1 MKIIFNNVS
10 YDYGLKTPFQYRALN
25 HISTTFNESRFYA
38 VVGQTG
44 SGKSTLIQ
52 HLNAILKPTEGQL
65 TIDEIEINR
74 KTKSKKLSP
83 VRKKVGI
90 VFQLAE
96 HQLFEDTVEKDII
109 FGPLNYGMDKDKAVK
124 RAEELMDLLGMEHAL
139 LKKSPFEL
147 SGGQKRRIAIAGVLA
162 MEPEI
167 LVLDEPTVGLDPK
180 GQQDMMDLFR
190 KIQMDLGITVILI
203 SHQMDIV
210 LKYADEVKVIKA
222 GELIAEDKPINIFTN
237 EELVRQAHLDI
248 PIIIQLQQAVERK
261 YNMQFDQ
268 LATSEEMFKDMYD
281 KWVMKHDR

>member
-1 MKIIFNNVS
+1 MKITFDQVT
-10 YDYGLKTPFQYRALN
+10 YDYSIKTPYQYRALN
-25 HISTTFNESRFYA
+25 QVSTTFIESKFYA
-38 VVGQTG
+38 IVGQTG

-65 TIDEIEINR
+65 KIGDTNITK
-74 KTKSKKLSP
+74 KTKSKKLAP

-90 VFQLAE
+90 VFQFAE

-109 FGPLNYGMDKDKAVK
+109 FGPLNYGTDKEAAIQKA
-124 RAEELMDLLGMEHAL
+124 ESLMDLLSMDRSL

-180 GQQDMMDLFR
+180 GQHDMMELFND
-190 KIQMDLGITVILI
+190 IHENLGITVILI

-222 GELIAEDKPINIFTN
+222 GEIVAEDKPVNIFTN
-237 EELVRQAHLDI
+237 NELLNQTHLE
-248 PIIIQLQQAVERK
+248 PPNIIKLQQAVEAK
-261 YNMQFDQ
+261 YDMKFDQ
-268 LATSEEMFKDMYD
+268 IATSEEMFKDMYE
-281 KWVMKHDR
+281 KQVKPHD

>member
-1 MKIIFNNVS
+1 MKITFDQVT
-10 YDYGLKTPFQYRALN
+10 YDYSIKTPYQYRALN
-25 HISTTFNESRFYA
+25 QVSTTFTESKFYA
-38 VVGQTG
+38 IVGQTG

-65 TIDEIEINR
+65 KIGDTNITK
-74 KTKSKKLSP
+74 KTKSKKLAP

-90 VFQLAE
+90 VFQFAE

-109 FGPLNYGMDKDKAVK
+109 FGPLNYGTDKEAAIQKA
-124 RAEELMDLLGMEHAL
+124 ESLMDLLSMDRSL

-180 GQQDMMDLFR
+180 GQHDMMELFND
-190 KIQMDLGITVILI
+190 IHENLGITVILI

-222 GELIAEDKPINIFTN
+222 GEIVAEDKPVNIFTN
-237 EELVRQAHLDI
+237 NELLNQTHLE
-248 PIIIQLQQAVERK
+248 PPNIIKLQQAVEAK
-261 YNMQFDQ
+261 YDMKFDQ
-268 LATSEEMFKDMYD
+268 IATSEEMFKDMYE
-281 KWVMKHDR
+281 KQVKPHE

>member
-1 MKIIFNNVS
+1 MKITFDQVT
-10 YDYGLKTPFQYRALN
+10 YDYSIKTPYQYRALN
-25 HISTTFNESRFYA
+25 QVSTTFIESKFYA
-38 VVGQTG
+38 IVGQTG

-65 TIDEIEINR
+65 KIGDTNITK
-74 KTKSKKLSP
+74 KTKSKKLAP

-90 VFQLAE
+90 VFQFAE

-109 FGPLNYGMDKDKAVK
+109 FGPLNYGTDKEAAIQKA
-124 RAEELMDLLGMEHAL
+124 ESLMDLLSMDRSL

-180 GQQDMMDLFR
+180 GQHDMMELFND
-190 KIQMDLGITVILI
+190 IHENLGITVILI

-222 GELIAEDKPINIFTN
+222 GEIIAEDKPVNIFTN
-237 EELVRQAHLDI
+237 KELLNQTHLE
-248 PIIIQLQQAVERK
+248 PPNIIKLQQAVETK
-261 YNMQFDQ
+261 YNMKFDQ
-268 LATSEEMFKDMYD
+268 IATSEEMFKDMYE
-281 KWVMKHDR
+281 KQVKPHD

>member
-1 MKIIFNNVS
+1 MKITFDQVT
-10 YDYGLKTPFQYRALN
+10 YDYSIKTPYQYRALN
-25 HISTTFNESRFYA
+25 QVSTTFTESKFYA
-38 VVGQTG
+38 IVGQTG

-65 TIDEIEINR
+65 KIGDTNITK
-74 KTKSKKLSP
+74 KTKSKKLAP

-90 VFQLAE
+90 VFQFAE

-109 FGPLNYGMDKDKAVK
+109 FGPLNYGTDKEAAIQKA
-124 RAEELMDLLGMEHAL
+124 ESLMDLLSMDRSL

-180 GQQDMMDLFR
+180 GQHDMMELFND
-190 KIQMDLGITVILI
+190 IHENLGITVILI

-222 GELIAEDKPINIFTN
+222 GEIVAEDKPVNIFTN
-237 EELVRQAHLDI
+237 KELLNQTHLE
-248 PIIIQLQQAVERK
+248 PPNIIKLQQAVETK
-261 YNMQFDQ
+261 YNMKFDQ
-268 LATSEEMFKDMYD
+268 IATSEEMFKDMYE
-281 KWVMKHDR
+281 KQVKPHE

>member
-1 MKIIFNNVS
+1 MKITFDQVT
-10 YDYGLKTPFQYRALN
+10 YDYSIKTPYQYRALN
-25 HISTTFNESRFYA
+25 QVSTTFTESKFYA
-38 VVGQTG
+38 IVGQTG

-65 TIDEIEINR
+65 KIGDTNITK
-74 KTKSKKLSP
+74 KTKSKKLAP

-90 VFQLAE
+90 VFQFAE

-109 FGPLNYGMDKDKAVK
+109 FGPLNYGTDKEAAIQKA
-124 RAEELMDLLGMEHAL
+124 ESLMDLLSMDRSL

-180 GQQDMMDLFR
+180 GQHDMMELFND
-190 KIQMDLGITVILI
+190 IHENLGITVILI

-222 GELIAEDKPINIFTN
+222 GEIVAEDKPVNIFTN
-237 EELVRQAHLDI
+237 KELLNQTHLE
-248 PIIIQLQQAVERK
+248 PPNIIKLQQAVEAK
-261 YNMQFDQ
+261 YDMKFDQ
-268 LATSEEMFKDMYD
+268 IATSEEMFKDMYE
-281 KWVMKHDR
+281 KQVKPHD

>member
-1 MKIIFNNVS
+1 MKITFDQAT
-10 YDYGLKTPFQYRALN
+10 YDYSIKTPYQYRALN
-25 HISTTFNESRFYA
+25 QVSTTFIESKFYA
-38 VVGQTG
+38 IVGQTG

-65 TIDEIEINR
+65 KIGDTNITK
-74 KTKSKKLSP
+74 KTKSKKLAP

-90 VFQLAE
+90 VFQFAE

-109 FGPLNYGMDKDKAVK
+109 FGPLNYGTDKEAAIQKA
-124 RAEELMDLLGMEHAL
+124 ESLMDLLSMDRSL

-180 GQQDMMDLFR
+180 GQHDMMELFND
-190 KIQMDLGITVILI
+190 IHENLGITVILI

-222 GELIAEDKPINIFTN
+222 GEIVAEDKPVNIFTN
-237 EELVRQAHLDI
+237 KELLNQTHLE
-248 PIIIQLQQAVERK
+248 PPNIIKLQQAVETK
-261 YNMQFDQ
+261 YNMKFDQ
-268 LATSEEMFKDMYD
+268 IATSEEMFKDMYE
-281 KWVMKHDR
+281 KQVKPHE

>member
-1 MKIIFNNVS
+1 MKITFDQVT
-10 YDYGLKTPFQYRALN
+10 YDYSIKTPYQYRALN
-25 HISTTFNESRFYA
+25 QVSTTFIESKFYA
-38 VVGQTG
+38 IVGQTG

-65 TIDEIEINR
+65 KIGDTNITK
-74 KTKSKKLSP
+74 KTKSKKLAP

-90 VFQLAE
+90 VFQFAE

-109 FGPLNYGMDKDKAVK
+109 FGPLNYGTDKEAAIQKA
-124 RAEELMDLLGMEHAL
+124 ESLMDLLSMDCSL

-180 GQQDMMDLFR
+180 GQHDMMELFND
-190 KIQMDLGITVILI
+190 IHENLGITVILI

-222 GELIAEDKPINIFTN
+222 GEIVAEDKPVNIFTN
-237 EELVRQAHLDI
+237 KELLNQTHLE
-248 PIIIQLQQAVERK
+248 PPNIIKLQQAVETK
-261 YNMQFDQ
+261 YNMKFDQ
-268 LATSEEMFKDMYD
+268 IATSEEMFKDMYE
-281 KWVMKHDR
+281 KQVKPHE

>member
-1 MKIIFNNVS
+1 MKITFNQVT
-10 YDYGLKTPFQYRALN
+10 YDYSIKTPYQYRALN
-25 HISTTFNESRFYA
+25 QVSTTFIESKFYA
-38 VVGQTG
+38 IVGQTG

-65 TIDEIEINR
+65 KIGDTNITK
-74 KTKSKKLSP
+74 KTKSKKLAP

-90 VFQLAE
+90 VFQFAE

-109 FGPLNYGMDKDKAVK
+109 FGPLNYGTDKEAAIQKA
-124 RAEELMDLLGMEHAL
+124 ESLMDLLSMDRSL

-180 GQQDMMDLFR
+180 GQHDMMELFND
-190 KIQMDLGITVILI
+190 IHENLGITVILI

-222 GELIAEDKPINIFTN
+222 GEIVAEDKPVNIFTN
-237 EELVRQAHLDI
+237 KELLNQTHLE
-248 PIIIQLQQAVERK
+248 PPNIIKLQQAVETK
-261 YNMQFDQ
+261 YNMKFDQ
-268 LATSEEMFKDMYD
+268 IATSEEMFKDMYE
-281 KWVMKHDR
+281 KQVKPHE

>member
-1 MKIIFNNVS
+1 MKITFDQVT
-10 YDYGLKTPFQYRALN
+10 YDYSIKTPYQYRALN
-25 HISTTFNESRFYA
+25 QVSTTFIESKFYA
-38 VVGQTG
+38 IVGQTG

-65 TIDEIEINR
+65 KIGDTNITK
-74 KTKSKKLSP
+74 KTKSKKLAP

-90 VFQLAE
+90 VFQFAE

-109 FGPLNYGMDKDKAVK
+109 FGPLNYGTDKEAAIQKAESLMNLLSMD
-124 RAEELMDLLGMEHAL
+124 RSL

-180 GQQDMMDLFR
+180 GQHDMMELFND
-190 KIQMDLGITVILI
+190 IHENLGITVILI

-222 GELIAEDKPINIFTN
+222 GEIVAEDKPVNIFTN
-237 EELVRQAHLDI
+237 KELLNQTHLE
-248 PIIIQLQQAVERK
+248 PPNIIKLQQAVETK
-261 YNMQFDQ
+261 YNMKFDQ
-268 LATSEEMFKDMYD
+268 IATSEEMFKDMYE
-281 KWVMKHDR
+281 KQVKPHE

>member
-1 MKIIFNNVS
+1 MKITFDQVT
-10 YDYGLKTPFQYRALN
+10 YDYSIKTPYQYRALN
-25 HISTTFNESRFYA
+25 QVSTTFTESKFYA
-38 VVGQTG
+38 IVGQTG

-65 TIDEIEINR
+65 KIGDTNITK
-74 KTKSKKLSP
+74 KTKSKKLAP

-90 VFQLAE
+90 VFQFAE

-109 FGPLNYGMDKDKAVK
+109 FGPLNYGTDKEAAIQKA
-124 RAEELMDLLGMEHAL
+124 ESLMDLLSMDRSL

-180 GQQDMMDLFR
+180 GQHDMMELFND
-190 KIQMDLGITVILI
+190 IHENLGITVILI

-222 GELIAEDKPINIFTN
+222 GEIVAEDKPVNIFTN
-237 EELVRQAHLDI
+237 EELLNQTHLE
-248 PIIIQLQQAVERK
+248 PPNIIKLQQAVEAK
-261 YNMQFDQ
+261 YNMKFDQ
-268 LATSEEMFKDMYD
+268 IATSEEMFKDMYE
-281 KWVMKHDR
+281 KQVKPHD

>member
-1 MKIIFNNVS
+1 MKITFDQVT
-10 YDYGLKTPFQYRALN
+10 YDYSIKTPYQYRALN
-25 HISTTFNESRFYA
+25 QVSTTFIESKFYA
-38 VVGQTG
+38 IVGQTG

-65 TIDEIEINR
+65 KIGDTNITK
-74 KTKSKKLSP
+74 KTKSKKLAP

-90 VFQLAE
+90 VFQFAE

-109 FGPLNYGMDKDKAVK
+109 FGPLNYGTDKEAAIQKA
-124 RAEELMDLLGMEHAL
+124 ESLMDLLSMDRSL

-180 GQQDMMDLFR
+180 GQHDMMELFND
-190 KIQMDLGITVILI
+190 IHENLGITVILI

-222 GELIAEDKPINIFTN
+222 GEIVAEDKPVNIFTN
-237 EELVRQAHLDI
+237 KELLNQTHLE
-248 PIIIQLQQAVERK
+248 PPNIIKLQQAVETK
-261 YNMQFDQ
+261 YNMRFDQ
-268 LATSEEMFKDMYD
+268 IATSEEMFKDMYE
-281 KWVMKHDR
+281 KQVKPHE

>member
-1 MKIIFNNVS
+1 MKITFDQVT
-10 YDYGLKTPFQYRALN
+10 YDYSIKTPYQYRALN
-25 HISTTFNESRFYA
+25 QVSTTFTESKFYA
-38 VVGQTG
+38 IVGQTG

-65 TIDEIEINR
+65 TIGDTNITK
-74 KTKSKKLSP
+74 KTKSKKLAP

-90 VFQLAE
+90 VFQFAE

-109 FGPLNYGMDKDKAVK
+109 FGPLNYGTDKEAAIQKA
-124 RAEELMDLLGMEHAL
+124 ESLMDLLNMDRSL

-180 GQQDMMDLFR
+180 GQHDMMELFND
-190 KIQMDLGITVILI
+190 IHENLGITVILI

-222 GELIAEDKPINIFTN
+222 GEIVAEDKPVNIFTN
-237 EELVRQAHLDI
+237 KELLNQTHLE
-248 PIIIQLQQAVERK
+248 PPNIIKLQQAVEAK
-261 YNMQFDQ
+261 YDMKFDQ
-268 LATSEEMFKDMYD
+268 IATSEEMFKDMYE
-281 KWVMKHDR
+281 KQVKPHD

>member
-1 MKIIFNNVS
+1 MKITFDQVT
-10 YDYGLKTPFQYRALN
+10 YDYSIKTPYQYRALN
-25 HISTTFNESRFYA
+25 QVSTTFTESKFYA
-38 VVGQTG
+38 IVGQTG

-65 TIDEIEINR
+65 KIGDTNITK
-74 KTKSKKLSP
+74 KTKSKKLAP

-90 VFQLAE
+90 VFQFAE

-109 FGPLNYGMDKDKAVK
+109 FGPLNYGTDKEAAIQKA
-124 RAEELMDLLGMEHAL
+124 ESLMDLLSMDRSL

-167 LVLDEPTVGLDPK
+167 LVLDEPKVGLDPK
-180 GQQDMMDLFR
+180 GQHDMMELFND
-190 KIQMDLGITVILI
+190 IHENLGITVILI

-222 GELIAEDKPINIFTN
+222 GEIVAEDKPVNIFTN
-237 EELVRQAHLDI
+237 NELLNQTHLE
-248 PIIIQLQQAVERK
+248 PPNIIKLQQAVEAK
-261 YNMQFDQ
+261 YDMKFDQ
-268 LATSEEMFKDMYD
+268 IATSEEMFKDMYE
-281 KWVMKHDR
+281 KQVKPHD

>member
-1 MKIIFNNVS
+1 MKITFDHVT
-10 YDYGLKTPFQYRALN
+10 YDYSIKTPYQYRALN
-25 HISTTFNESRFYA
+25 QISTTFTESKFYA
-38 VVGQTG
+38 IVGQTG

-65 TIDEIEINR
+65 TIGDTNITK
-74 KTKSKKLSP
+74 KTKSKKLAP

-90 VFQLAE
+90 VFQFAE

-109 FGPLNYGMDKDKAVK
+109 FGPLNYGMDKEAAIQKA
-124 RAEELMDLLGMEHAL
+124 ESLMDLLNMDRSI

-180 GQQDMMDLFR
+180 GQHDMMELFND
-190 KIQMDLGITVILI
+190 IHENLGITVILI

-222 GELIAEDKPINIFTN
+222 GEIVAEDKPVNIFTN
-237 EELVRQAHLDI
+237 KELLNQTHLE
-248 PIIIQLQQAVERK
+248 PPNIIKLQQAVEAK
-261 YNMQFDQ
+261 YNMKFDQ
-268 LATSEEMFKDMYD
+268 IATSEEMFKDMYE
-281 KWVMKHDR
+281 KQVKPHD

>member
-1 MKIIFNNVS
+1 MKITFDQVT
-10 YDYGLKTPFQYRALN
+10 YDYSIKTPYQYRALN
-25 HISTTFNESRFYA
+25 QVSTTFTESKFYA
-38 VVGQTG
+38 IVGQTG

-65 TIDEIEINR
+65 TIGDTNITK
-74 KTKSKKLSP
+74 KTKSKKLAP

-90 VFQLAE
+90 VFQFAE
-96 HQLFEDTVEKDII
+96 QQLFEDTVEKDII
-109 FGPLNYGMDKDKAVK
+109 FGPLNYGTDKEAAIQKA
-124 RAEELMDLLGMEHAL
+124 ESLMDLLSMDRSL

-180 GQQDMMDLFR
+180 GQHDMMELFND
-190 KIQMDLGITVILI
+190 IHENLGITVILI

-222 GELIAEDKPINIFTN
+222 GEIVAEDKPVNIFTN
-237 EELVRQAHLDI
+237 NELLNQTHLE
-248 PIIIQLQQAVERK
+248 PPNIIKLQQAVEAK
-261 YNMQFDQ
+261 YDMKFDQ
-268 LATSEEMFKDMYD
+268 IATSEEMFKDMYE
-281 KWVMKHDR
+281 KQVKPHD

>member
-1 MKIIFNNVS
+1 MKITFDQVT
-10 YDYGLKTPFQYRALN
+10 YDYSIKTPYQYRALN
-25 HISTTFNESRFYA
+25 QVSTTFIESKFYA
-38 VVGQTG
+38 IVGQTG

-65 TIDEIEINR
+65 TIGDTNITK
-74 KTKSKKLSP
+74 KTKSKKLAP

-90 VFQLAE
+90 VFQFAE

-109 FGPLNYGMDKDKAVK
+109 FGPLNYGTDKEAAIQKA
-124 RAEELMDLLGMEHAL
+124 ESLMDLLSMDRSL

-180 GQQDMMDLFR
+180 GQHDMMELFND
-190 KIQMDLGITVILI
+190 IHENLGITVILI

-222 GELIAEDKPINIFTN
+222 GEIVAEDKPVNIFTN
-237 EELVRQAHLDI
+237 KELLNQTHLE
-248 PIIIQLQQAVERK
+248 PPNIIKLQQAVETK
-261 YNMQFDQ
+261 YNMKFDQ
-268 LATSEEMFKDMYD
+268 IATSEEMFKDMYE
-281 KWVMKHDR
+281 KQVKPHE

>member
-1 MKIIFNNVS
+1 MKITFDQVT
-10 YDYGLKTPFQYRALN
+10 YDYSIKTPYQYRALN
-25 HISTTFNESRFYA
+25 QVSTTFIESKFYA
-38 VVGQTG
+38 IVGQTG

-65 TIDEIEINR
+65 KIGDTNITK
-74 KTKSKKLSP
+74 KTKSKKLAP

-90 VFQLAE
+90 VFQFAE

-109 FGPLNYGMDKDKAVK
+109 FGPLNYGMDKEAAIQKA
-124 RAEELMDLLGMEHAL
+124 ESLMDLLSMDRSL

-180 GQQDMMDLFR
+180 GQHDMMELFND
-190 KIQMDLGITVILI
+190 IHENLGITVILI

-222 GELIAEDKPINIFTN
+222 GEIVAEDKPVNIFTN
-237 EELVRQAHLDI
+237 KELLNQTHLE
-248 PIIIQLQQAVERK
+248 PPNIIKLQQAVETK
-261 YNMQFDQ
+261 YNMKFDQ
-268 LATSEEMFKDMYD
+268 IATSEEMFKDMYE
-281 KWVMKHDR
+281 KQVKPHE

>member
-1 MKIIFNNVS
+1 MKIIFDQVT
-10 YDYGLKTPFQYRALN
+10 YDYSIKTPYQYRALN
-25 HISTTFNESRFYA
+25 QVSTTFIESKFYA
-38 VVGQTG
+38 IVGQTG

-65 TIDEIEINR
+65 KIGDTNITK
-74 KTKSKKLSP
+74 KTKSKKLAP

-90 VFQLAE
+90 VFQFAE

-109 FGPLNYGMDKDKAVK
+109 FGPLNYGTDKEAAIQKA
-124 RAEELMDLLGMEHAL
+124 ESLMDLLSMDRSL

-180 GQQDMMDLFR
+180 GQHDMMELFND
-190 KIQMDLGITVILI
+190 IHENLGITVILI

-222 GELIAEDKPINIFTN
+222 GEIVAEDKPVNIFTN
-237 EELVRQAHLDI
+237 KELLNQTHLE
-248 PIIIQLQQAVERK
+248 PPNIIKLQQAVETK
-261 YNMQFDQ
+261 YNMKFDQ
-268 LATSEEMFKDMYD
+268 IATSEEMFKDMYE
-281 KWVMKHDR
+281 KQVKPHE

>member
-1 MKIIFNNVS
+1 MNITFDHVT
-10 YDYGLKTPFQYRALN
+10 YDYSIKTPYQYRALN
-25 HISTTFNESRFYA
+25 QVSTTFTESKFYA
-38 VVGQTG
+38 IVGQTG

-65 TIDEIEINR
+65 TIGDTNITK
-74 KTKSKKLSP
+74 KTKSKKLAP

-90 VFQLAE
+90 VFQFAE

-109 FGPLNYGMDKDKAVK
+109 FGPLNYGMDKEAAIQKA
-124 RAEELMDLLGMEHAL
+124 ESLMDLLNMDRSI

-180 GQQDMMDLFR
+180 GQHDMMELFND
-190 KIQMDLGITVILI
+190 IHENLGITVILI

-222 GELIAEDKPINIFTN
+222 GEIVAEGKPVNIFTN
-237 EELVRQAHLDI
+237 KELLNQTHLE
-248 PIIIQLQQAVERK
+248 PPNIIKLQQAVEAK
-261 YNMQFDQ
+261 YNMKFDQ
-268 LATSEEMFKDMYD
+268 IATSEEMFKDMYE
-281 KWVMKHDR
+281 KQVKPHD

>member
-1 MKIIFNNVS
+1 MKITFDHVT
-10 YDYGLKTPFQYRALN
+10 YDYSIKTLYQYRALN
-25 HISTTFNESRFYA
+25 QVSTTFTESKFYA
-38 VVGQTG
+38 IVGQTG

-65 TIDEIEINR
+65 TIGDTNITK
-74 KTKSKKLSP
+74 KTKSKKLAP

-90 VFQLAE
+90 VFQFAE

-109 FGPLNYGMDKDKAVK
+109 FGPLNYGMDKEAAIQKA
-124 RAEELMDLLGMEHAL
+124 ESLMDLLNMDRSI

-180 GQQDMMDLFR
+180 GQHDMMELFND
-190 KIQMDLGITVILI
+190 IHENLGITVILI

-222 GELIAEDKPINIFTN
+222 GEIVAEDKPVNIFTN
-237 EELVRQAHLDI
+237 KELLNQTHLE
-248 PIIIQLQQAVERK
+248 PPNIIKLQQAVEAK
-261 YNMQFDQ
+261 YNMKFDQ
-268 LATSEEMFKDMYD
+268 IATSEEMFKDMYE
-281 KWVMKHDR
+281 KQVKPHD

>member
-1 MKIIFNNVS
+1 MKITFDQVT
-10 YDYGLKTPFQYRALN
+10 YDYSIKTPYQYRALN
-25 HISTTFNESRFYA
+25 QVSTTFIESKFYA
-38 VVGQTG
+38 IVGQTG

-65 TIDEIEINR
+65 KIGDTNITK
-74 KTKSKKLSP
+74 KTKSKKLAP

-90 VFQLAE
+90 VFQFAE

-109 FGPLNYGMDKDKAVK
+109 FGPLNYGTDKEAAIQKA
-124 RAEELMDLLGMEHAL
+124 ESLMDLLSMDRSL

-180 GQQDMMDLFR
+180 GQHDMMELFND
-190 KIQMDLGITVILI
+190 IHENLGITVILI

-222 GELIAEDKPINIFTN
+222 GEIVAEDKPVNIFTN
-237 EELVRQAHLDI
+237 KELLNQTHLE
-248 PIIIQLQQAVERK
+248 PPNIIKLQQAVETK
-261 YNMQFDQ
+261 YNMKFDQ
-268 LATSEEMFKDMYD
+268 IATSEEMFKDMYEKQVKPYD
-281 KWVMKHDR
+281 

>member
-1 MKIIFNNVS
+1 MKITFDQVT
-10 YDYGLKTPFQYRALN
+10 YDYSIKTPYQYRALN
-25 HISTTFNESRFYA
+25 QVSTTFIESKFYA
-38 VVGQTG
+38 IVGQTG

-65 TIDEIEINR
+65 KIGDTNITK
-74 KTKSKKLSP
+74 KTKSKKLAP

-90 VFQLAE
+90 VFQFAE

-109 FGPLNYGMDKDKAVK
+109 FGPLNYDTDKEAAIQKA
-124 RAEELMDLLGMEHAL
+124 ESLMDLLSMDRSL

-180 GQQDMMDLFR
+180 GQHDMMELFND
-190 KIQMDLGITVILI
+190 IHENLGITVILI

-222 GELIAEDKPINIFTN
+222 GEIVAEDKPVNIFTN
-237 EELVRQAHLDI
+237 KELLNQTHLE
-248 PIIIQLQQAVERK
+248 PPNIIKLQQAVETK
-261 YNMQFDQ
+261 YNMKFDQ
-268 LATSEEMFKDMYD
+268 IATSEEMFKDMYE
-281 KWVMKHDR
+281 KQVKPHE

>member
-1 MKIIFNNVS
+1 MKITFDQVT
-10 YDYGLKTPFQYRALN
+10 YDYSIKTPYQYRALN
-25 HISTTFNESRFYA
+25 QVSTTFIESKFYA
-38 VVGQTG
+38 IVGQTG

-65 TIDEIEINR
+65 KIGDTNITK
-74 KTKSKKLSP
+74 KTKSKKLAP

-90 VFQLAE
+90 VFQFAE

-109 FGPLNYGMDKDKAVK
+109 FGPLNYGTDKEAAIQKA
-124 RAEELMDLLGMEHAL
+124 ESLMDLLSMDRSL

-180 GQQDMMDLFR
+180 GQHDMMELFND
-190 KIQMDLGITVILI
+190 IHENLGITVILI

-222 GELIAEDKPINIFTN
+222 GEIVAEDKPVNIFTN
-237 EELVRQAHLDI
+237 NELLNQTHLE
-248 PIIIQLQQAVERK
+248 PPNIIKLQQAVEAK
-261 YNMQFDQ
+261 YNMKFDQ
-268 LATSEEMFKDMYD
+268 IATSEEMFKDMYE
-281 KWVMKHDR
+281 KQVKPHD

>member
-1 MKIIFNNVS
+1 MKITFDQVT
-10 YDYGLKTPFQYRALN
+10 YDYSIKTPYQYRALN
-25 HISTTFNESRFYA
+25 QVSTTFIESKFYA
-38 VVGQTG
+38 IVGQTG

-65 TIDEIEINR
+65 KIGDTNITK
-74 KTKSKKLSP
+74 KTKSKKLAP

-90 VFQLAE
+90 VFQFAE

-109 FGPLNYGMDKDKAVK
+109 FGPLNYGTDKEAAIQKA
-124 RAEELMDLLGMEHAL
+124 ESLMDLLSMDRSL

-167 LVLDEPTVGLDPK
+167 LVLDEPTVGLSRK
-180 GQQDMMDLFR
+180 GQHDMMELFND
-190 KIQMDLGITVILI
+190 IHENLGITVILI

-222 GELIAEDKPINIFTN
+222 GEIVAEDKPVNIFTN
-237 EELVRQAHLDI
+237 KELLNQTHLE
-248 PIIIQLQQAVERK
+248 PPNIIKLQQAVETK
-261 YNMQFDQ
+261 YNMKFDQ
-268 LATSEEMFKDMYD
+268 IATSEEMFKDMYE
-281 KWVMKHDR
+281 KQVKPHE